1 MSPRRRT
8 NGAVLQTSTRQ
19 RAKPKPE
26 EMNMG
31 SGVDGVSSSG
41 RLSERGDVE
50 TKENDELN
58 RPLLQTISCSDLVGN
73 GLWKQQCKKTFSARE

>member
-8 NGAVLQTSTRQ
+8 NGAVLQTPTRQ

-58 RPLLQTISCSDLVGN
+58 RPLLQTISCSDLVSN
-73 GLWKQQCKKTFSARE
+73 GLWKQQCKKTSSARE

>member
-1 MSPRRRT
+1 M
-8 NGAVLQTSTRQ
+8 AQYCKRQ
-19 RAKPKPE
+19 HDNEPNRNQ
-26 EMNMG
+26 NMG

-50 TKENDELN
+50 TNENDELN
-58 RPLLQTISCSDLVGN
+58 RPRLQTISCSDLVGN